1 MFPYTFFQSCSTN
14 YYFYAIFSQLLTL
27 FTVMVNQK
35 GSPNSFS
42 PVTSTHVG
50 ISPQNLMTFNYN
62 PFVTLV

>member
-1 MFPYTFFQSCSTN
+1 
-14 YYFYAIFSQLLTL
+14 
-27 FTVMVNQK
+27 MVNQK